1 MQKIRVGICIADTEY
16 EKRFTNC
23 LMNHYRTQVELHIF
37 SGMDQLVAQER
48 KDIDIGIL
56 ANCCDELENLRE
68 QIKVPIVYL
77 YDSEEESVSTS
88 GKELEGGVHFVEKYQ
103 EVNRIMDEVLKRI
116 GEEIKEVQENGFIKP
131 KTRVAAVYSLSENEY
146 QLPFAVTFASI
157 LSEKE
162 RVLVLDMQENSGLTQ
177 MVNCENAYGLEELL
191 VMAEGGKYSYNRM
204 SECIGHL
211 ERADFV
217 YPLKNTESLCEI
229 SSGTYL
235 KLIQM
240 LCAEMDYDI
249 IIVNLGARFLGF
261 FEVLN
266 NCHEIYFMQ
275 KKGGLCKWREHEFMQ
290 EMVQKGYTNLKD
302 RMVRVETPQLSTPV
316 NSCERLVE
324 QWKWNEFGD
333 LIRGMMP
340 EVAAVG

>member
-16 EKRFTNC
+16 ESRFTNC
-23 LMNHYRTQVELHIF
+23 LMNHYRTQLELHIF
-37 SGMDQLVAQER
+37 TGCDQLLAQEGR
-48 KDIDIGIL
+48 QMEVCIMSNCWEEFLSVKD
-56 ANCCDELENLRE
+56 
-68 QIKVPIVYL
+68 QIHYPVVYL
-77 YDSEEESVSTS
+77 LDQEEENVTNS
-88 GKELEGGVHFVEKYQ
+88 GQEEEKGVWFVDKYQ
-103 EVNRIMDEVLKRI
+103 EVNRIVDEVLKRI
-116 GEEIKEVQENGFIKP
+116 GDEIKEVQDSGYIKP

-146 QLPFAVTFASI
+146 QLPFSVTLASI

-162 RVLVLDMQENSGLTQ
+162 RVLILDMQENSGLTQ
-177 MVNCENAYGLEELL
+177 MVPCENDYGLEELL

-204 SECIGHL
+204 SECIGHM
-211 ERADFV
+211 EKADFV

-229 SSGTYL
+229 SAGTYL

-240 LCAEMDYDI
+240 LCGEMDYDLI
-249 IIVNLGARFLGF
+249 VVNLGARFLGF

-266 NCHEIYFMQ
+266 HCHEIYFMQ
-275 KKGGLCKWREHEFMQ
+275 KKGGLCKWREFEFMQ
-290 EMVQKGYTNLKD
+290 EMNQRGYKNLKD
-302 RMVRVETPQLSTPV
+302 KIIRVETPQLTTQV

-340 EVAAVG
+340 EVVALG

>member
-23 LMNHYRTQVELHIF
+23 LMNHYRTQLELHIF
-37 SGMDQLVAQER
+37 TGGDQLIAQGSKEL
-48 KDIDIGIL
+48 DICIL
-56 ANCCDELENLRE
+56 SDCEEELEAVQSKLGL
-68 QIKVPIVYL
+68 PIVYL
-77 YDSEEESVSTS
+77 YDMEDNSIPNC
-88 GKELEGGVHFVEKYQ
+88 GKEKQEGVYFVEKYQ
-103 EVNRIMDEVLKRI
+103 EVNRIVDEVLKRI
-116 GEEIKEVQENGFIKP
+116 GDEIKEVQENGYIRP

-146 QLPFAVTFASI
+146 QLPFAVTLASI

-162 RVLVLDMQENSGLTQ
+162 RVLVLDMQENSGFTQ
-177 MVNCENAYGLEELL
+177 MVSCENEYGLEELL

-211 ERADFV
+211 ERVDYV

-275 KKGGLCKWREHEFMQ
+275 KKGGLCKWREFEFMQ
-290 EMVQKGYTNLKD
+290 EMSQRGYASLKD
-302 RMVRVETPQLSTPV
+302 RMVRVETPQLSTQV

-340 EVAAVG
+340 GVVAVG

>member
-1 MQKIRVGICIADTEY
+1 MQKIRVGICIADAEY

-37 SGMDQLVAQER
+37 SGTDQLLAQDEQE
-48 KDIDIGIL
+48 IDICIL
-56 ANCCDELENLRE
+56 SDCWEEFGEVRDRVR
-68 QIKVPIVYL
+68 KPVVYL
-77 YDSEEESVSTS
+77 WDPEEETISTC
-88 GKELEGGVHFVEKYQ
+88 GKELEGGIHFVDKYQ

-146 QLPFAVTFASI
+146 QLPFAVTLASI

-177 MVNCENAYGLEELL
+177 MVSCESTYGLEELL

-211 ERADFV
+211 DRADFV

-240 LCAEMDYDI
+240 LCSEMDYDI

-275 KKGGLCKWREHEFMQ
+275 KKGGLCKWREYEFMQ
-290 EMVQKGYTNLKD
+290 EMAQKGYTKLKD
-302 RMVRVETPQLSTPV
+302 RMVRVETPQLNTPV
-316 NSCERLVE
+316 NTCERLVE